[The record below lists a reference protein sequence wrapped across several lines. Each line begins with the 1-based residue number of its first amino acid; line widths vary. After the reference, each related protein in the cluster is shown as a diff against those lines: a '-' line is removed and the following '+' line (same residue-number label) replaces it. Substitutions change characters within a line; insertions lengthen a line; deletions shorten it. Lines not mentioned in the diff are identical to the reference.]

1 MDEHTSDP
9 FVRMTAHRLR
19 TQDNRITSHPV
30 FIVQQR
36 SRIWGMDPDYTE
48 TFAWLNAEGE
58 EVDPAMAATLEA
70 GRLACAPV
78 PEGYWRVGYVDSW
91 EFVTPCLTEAGAQ
104 AYIDV
109 NGHNLKDPR
118 IYVTSGLRNQEWI
131 DLRAFIEEQDRQMP
145 MPTAEDPHG

>member
-1 MDEHTSDP
+1 MDEQEAGT
-9 FVRMTAHRLR
+9 FVRTTVDRLR

-36 SRIWGMDPDYTE
+36 NRIWGMDPDYTD
-48 TFAWLNAEGE
+48 TFAWLNADSE

-70 GRLACAPV
+70 GRRAHAPT
-78 PEGYWRVGYVDSW
+78 PEGYRRVGYIDTW

-104 AYIDV
+104 AYIEV

-118 IYVTSGLRNQEWI
+118 IYVTSGWRNAEWI
-131 DLRAFIEEQDRQMP
+131 ALRAFFMEP
-145 MPTAEDPHG
+145 VSGGA